1 MAASGWP
8 SVHVEMHGRHLKY
21 CVMIVLCDREASDGP
36 DTTCICVAVVRS
48 MKLAIDLVGWPVPKK
63 LIHVS

>member
-1 MAASGWP
+1 M
-8 SVHVEMHGRHLKY
+8 L
-21 CVMIVLCDREASDGP
+21 VLCDREGSDGP

-48 MKLAIDLVGWPVPKK
+48 MKLEMDLVGWSVPKK